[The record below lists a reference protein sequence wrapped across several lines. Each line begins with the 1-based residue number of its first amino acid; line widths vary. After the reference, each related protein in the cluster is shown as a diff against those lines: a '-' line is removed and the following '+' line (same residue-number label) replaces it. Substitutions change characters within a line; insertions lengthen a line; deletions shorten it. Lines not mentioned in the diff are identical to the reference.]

1 MGTEPFVGGYPAPS
15 KSGAS
20 GVWSAK
26 SVQLYAGGAAWPMPT
41 VGHWTFI
48 GDADNTSSG
57 GANDLYSEGGI
68 FQTAAQVSAGN
79 NEYYV
84 IGRWINQAGMT
95 GSGAGIIKGLRIN
108 GDEAPSGT
116 IGVSKYYNWSLSNG
130 VSFSQGGPIF
140 VENAGT
146 PAHYIVMAGYTGAS
160 YQYSHSRIV
169 KLNDSEVEQ
178 ASGSL
183 RTSNGGPHGVKNPN
197 LIMWNN
203 ELYQI
208 AHGHQYQNGQ
218 YKKHILVTKINESTL
233 ASTTPAAHIYHS
245 AWGYTYYQMTG
256 RIIVQPKT
264 DATGNTLNVTYDGY
278 HTIPAGGSGNNVIMV
293 NQWTTGGSIS
303 YNHSNDY
310 NIYNNSTSKDLYLT
324 DTETDGDVFWISGYG
339 IADSVVSSTRSFSAI
354 MKRTYQAVSLG
365 DNGTWILK
373 LQTGGYNQSTHITSI
388 ALDSSNN
395 KLYFHGYAD
404 GIGGSIDNS
413 TFIGR
418 IDITNPTW
426 VLDWCNAYVNSG
438 FSNYP
443 SWGRNKLILTAND
456 TITSYGYTQVS
467 EGGGVNP
474 VVTQLITVPRDGSSK
489 DGSGSNDGQ
498 SLSSHDIKDKC
509 LFQPVSASTHVTI
522 SDSNSGPGI
531 NLYTSQEYSNPTQ
544 GTTNFNDTDPS
555 PVLYK
560 SGGV

>member
-1 MGTEPFVGGYPAPS
+1 MSTEPFVGGYPAPS
-15 KSGAS
+15 NIGAS

-26 SVQLYAGGAAWPMPT
+26 TVQLYSGGSAWPQPT
-41 VGHWTFI
+41 KGFWTFI
-48 GDADNTSSG
+48 GDADNTSAG
-57 GANDLYSEGGI
+57 GANDLYSEGGL

-84 IGRWINQAGMT
+84 IGRWINQSGMT
-95 GSGAGIIKGLRIN
+95 GSGVGIFKGLRIN

-130 VSFSQGGPIF
+130 IHFGQCGDIF
-140 VENAGT
+140 VENPGG
-146 PAHYIVMAGYTGAS
+146 PWHYIVMAGYTGSS

-169 KLNDSEVEQ
+169 KLNDSEAEQ
-178 ASGSL
+178 TSFSL
-183 RTSNGGPHGVKNPN
+183 RTSNGGPHGVKQPI
-197 LIMWNN
+197 LVRWNSQ
-203 ELYQI
+203 LYQI

-218 YKKHILVTKINESTL
+218 YKREILVARINESTL
-233 ASTTPAAHIYHS
+233 DRTTPAMRLYHS

-256 RIIVQPKT
+256 KIIANHKT
-264 DATGNTLNVTYDGY
+264 DASGNTLNVTFDGY
-278 HTIPAGGSGNNVIMV
+278 HQTPAGGSGNNVIMLG
-293 NQWTTGGSIS
+293 QWTTGGSIS

-310 NIYNNSTSKDLYLT
+310 FIWNNSSSKDLYLT
-324 DTETDGDVFWISGYG
+324 DTETDGDVFWITGYG
-339 IADSVVSSTRSFSAI
+339 IANSVVSGTRNFAAI
-354 MKRTYQAVSLG
+354 MKRTYQASSMA

-404 GIGGSIDNS
+404 GIGGSTDNS

-418 IDITNPTW
+418 IDVTNPTW
-426 VLDWCNAYVNSG
+426 VLDWCNAYVNTG

-443 SWGRNKLILTAND
+443 GWGRNKLILTAND
-456 TITSYGYTQVS
+456 TITSYGYTQVA

-474 VVTQLITVPRDGSSK
+474 VVAQLITVPRDGSSK
-489 DGSGSNDGQ
+489 GGAGGNDGQ
-498 SLSSHDIKDKC
+498 TLSSHDIKDKC
-509 LFQPVSASTHVTI
+509 LFQLESASTNVTI
-522 SDSNSGPGI
+522 TNANSGPGI
-531 NLYTSQEYSNPTQ
+531 NMYNSNEYSNPTQ
-544 GTTNFNDTDPS
+544 GTTNYNNTDPS

>member
-48 GDADNTSSG
+48 GDVDNTSSG

-474 VVTQLITVPRDGSSK
+474 VVAQLITVPRDGSSK

>member
-15 KSGAS
+15 KTGAS

-57 GANDLYSEGGI
+57 GANDLYGEGGI

-84 IGRWINQAGMT
+84 IGRWTNQAGMT

-130 VSFSQGGPIF
+130 VSFSGGGPIF
-140 VENAGT
+140 VENAGI

-160 YQYSHSRIV
+160 YQYYHSRIV

-183 RTSNGGPHGVKNPN
+183 RTSNGGPHGVRNPN

-218 YKKHILVTKINESTL
+218 YKKHILVTKINEVTL
-233 ASTTPAAHIYHS
+233 ASTTPAAHLYHS

-278 HTIPAGGSGNNVIMV
+278 HQTPAGGSGNNVIMV

-310 NIYNNSTSKDLYLT
+310 NIYNNSSSKDLYLT
-324 DTETDGDVFWISGYG
+324 DTETEGDVFWISGYG

-354 MKRTYQAVSLG
+354 MKRTYQASSLG

-404 GIGGSIDNS
+404 GIGGSTDNS

-418 IDITNPTW
+418 IDVTNPTW
-426 VLDWCNAYVNSG
+426 VLDWCNAYVNTG

-456 TITSYGYTQVS
+456 TITSYGYTQVT

-474 VVTQLITVPRDGSSK
+474 VVAQLITVPRDGSSK

-509 LFQPVSASTHVTI
+509 LFQLVSASTNVTI
-522 SDSNSGPGI
+522 TDSNSGPGI
-531 NLYTSQEYSNPTQ
+531 NMSGSQEYSNPTQ

-560 SGGV
+560 TGGV